1 MKPLELDQLEQMDA
15 YLTHSMDEVERT
27 RFEQLLSDSVE
38 LREELLLMQDL
49 RMAFNTLPE
58 VKCPT
63 HVTENVMKVVD
74 QELHAYYG
82 SRLKVFWQQLFT
94 PAWRPAVAFAAIA
107 VLVMGIILVKNN
119 RMEPTSPT
127 FSRNLERRTPAT
139 TDKAKDLT
147 LMDPSQG
154 QKNEL
159 ASAGFTKK
167 PAEAPARSSTTTLRE
182 ARPARHVSR
191 KTITPKKLVK
201 TSDSEEAF
209 SQEDIAL
216 AKDQAQWVMS
226 FLGNVAQKSESIQAQ
241 YIEDHVVEP
250 VRLAAVAPF
259 GVLNK

>member
-1 MKPLELDQLEQMDA
+1 MKSLELEQLELMDA
-15 YLTHSMDEVERT
+15 YLAHSMDEVERT
-27 RFEQLLSDSVE
+27 RFEQLLSNSVE

-58 VKCPT
+58 VKCPA
-63 HVTENVMKVVD
+63 HVTEKVMKVVD
-74 QELHAYYG
+74 QELKTYYG
-82 SRLKVFWQQLFT
+82 SRFRLFWQHLFT
-94 PAWRPAVAFAAIA
+94 PSWRPAVTFAALA
-107 VLVMGIILVKNN
+107 LLVTGILLVKNH
-119 RMEPTSPT
+119 MEEPISPT

-147 LMDPSQG
+147 LINPMQNP
-154 QKNEL
+154 KNAP
-159 ASAGFTKK
+159 ASSGFTQKT
-167 PAEAPARSSTTTLRE
+167 AEAPARSSTTTLRE
-182 ARPARHVSR
+182 ARPARHASR
-191 KTITPKKLVK
+191 KTITPKKPVK
-201 TSDSEEAF
+201 TSDYEEEF

-241 YIEDHVVEP
+241 YIKDHVVEP